1 MGYNKQLYR
10 TNMIPAWGFSD
21 MHKDKYIDL
30 VQAPEWTLTSLSRTR
45 NRKWIRTIKSA
56 RSPKWV
62 HKNQEYIS
70 LKMKKAR
77 PRNDIFVKT
86 KF

>member
-10 TNMIPAWGFSD
+10 ANMIPAWGFSD
-21 MHKDKYIDL
+21 THKDKYIDL
-30 VQAPEWTLTSLSRTR
+30 VQGPEWTMTSLSGTR
-45 NRKWIRTIKSA
+45 NRKWIRTIICA
-56 RSPKWV
+56 RGLKWM

-77 PRNDIFVKT
+77 PRNDIIVKT